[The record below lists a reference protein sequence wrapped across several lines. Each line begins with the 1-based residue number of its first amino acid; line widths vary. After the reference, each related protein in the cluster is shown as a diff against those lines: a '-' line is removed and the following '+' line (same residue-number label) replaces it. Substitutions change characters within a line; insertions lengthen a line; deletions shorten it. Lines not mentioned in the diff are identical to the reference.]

1 MFVRGALP
9 LREAVH
15 SAFRCEQRVTA
26 DSAGGAPGA
35 ARSGGVQWV
44 GSPFWPCVLS
54 LHFIA
59 QLRSTPSPPPPTPSN
74 PCLALWSDLAVP
86 SRPRTGVIW
95 DERASGL
102 SGPACSS
109 GKWTVLTFQGS
120 QEGRLKKAVC
130 VQ

>member
-59 QLRSTPSPPPPTPSN
+59 QLRSTPRPHPQQPLPGSLE
-74 PCLALWSDLAVP
+74 CLGRPQQAQKGSDL
-86 SRPRTGVIW
+86 G
-95 DERASGL
+95 
-102 SGPACSS
+102 
-109 GKWTVLTFQGS
+109 
-120 QEGRLKKAVC
+120 
-130 VQ
+130 